1 MSRKT
6 NQKGVLTMNEIEYT
20 MQGDYQLP
28 NLILPEQPKVTL
40 GRYARMRRRFLK
52 EHHRVLYYN
61 LLTKGQLT
69 AHLSEVEQRATA
81 MEETLVRQMAERESL
96 SESLKE
102 TNIVSWTRRMNNLR
116 NSAQEIVMA
125 EVIFA

>member
-69 AHLSEVEQRATA
+69 AHLSEVEQRATT